1 MRKTVLILL
10 MFTCLFPLFS
20 SETETY
26 FYYSRENEMRDS
38 SEFSLTVPQLSMRVY
53 NIYDNRN
60 IFEKG
65 AMEDVLIG
73 FINNIPSGV
82 RDILSLGAETGFS
95 VSDYDF
101 HAVLDARLL
110 KSGYSDISS
119 TFSLFMS
126 LDISSSFTFPF
137 SVSDDVIIIFSFA
150 PHIRA
155 SMMNAEGGKI
165 NGIGAES
172 IKDIVRRIN
181 AGEPDALLSFFEQD
195 VPVSWYFS
203 APLDFSASVY
213 LPYGFFT
220 TLALYSVFDYTLS
233 SDESFFLPPSLD
245 ISAGWKK
252 EWKHFSLY
260 AELSLVDTLSPF
272 VNEGVTFADMMAVRA
287 GFVLFDALGFEAE
300 CLKGYMNYR
309 AFLDLFVLR
318 LDLAYGIKTYSPV
331 LKGERQDY
339 LALAVSLGW

>member
-10 MFTCLFPLFS
+10 LFTCLFPLFS
-20 SETETY
+20 TETETY
-26 FYYSRENEMRDS
+26 FYYSRENERRDS
-38 SEFSLTVPQLSMRVY
+38 SEFSLTVPQLSLRVY
-53 NIYDNRN
+53 NIYDNRK

-73 FINNIPSGV
+73 FINNIPPGV
-82 RDILSLGAETGFS
+82 RDIISLGAETGFS
-95 VSDYDF
+95 VSEYDF

-119 TFSLFMS
+119 AFSFFMS
-126 LDISSSFTFPF
+126 LDISSSFSFPLF
-137 SVSDDVIIIFSFA
+137 VSDDVSFNLSFA
-150 PHIRA
+150 PHIKV

-165 NGIGAES
+165 KGIGAES
-172 IKDIVRRIN
+172 IKAIVRRIN
-181 AGEPDALLSFFEQD
+181 AGEPEALLSFFEQD

-203 APLDFSASVY
+203 APLDFSATLY
-213 LPYGFFT
+213 LPRGFFT
-220 TLALYSVFDYTLS
+220 SLALYSAFDYTLS
-233 SDESFFLPPSLD
+233 SDEAFFLPPSLD
-245 ISAGWKK
+245 VSAGWKSQ
-252 EWKHFSLY
+252 WKHFSLY
-260 AELSLVDTLSPF
+260 AEISLVDLVSPF
-272 VNEGVTFADMMAVRA
+272 INKGVTFADMMALRA
-287 GFVLFDALGFEAE
+287 GFVLFDVLGFEAE

-309 AFLDLFVLR
+309 AFLNLFVLR